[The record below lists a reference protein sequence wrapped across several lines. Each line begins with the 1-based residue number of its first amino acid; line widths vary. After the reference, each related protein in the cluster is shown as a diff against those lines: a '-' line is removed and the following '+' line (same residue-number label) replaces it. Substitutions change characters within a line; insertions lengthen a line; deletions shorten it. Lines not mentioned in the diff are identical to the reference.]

1 MPPER
6 RFATITDV
14 AKAAGVSRAT
24 ASRVLSGSEYPVSE
38 ELRARILQAA
48 QELNYRPNA
57 LARGLKKEGR
67 AVIGV
72 IVPSLSNPFYS
83 ELVEGI
89 KDIAYGEQFVV
100 LLAPTDGRVQREEQ
114 LLNALIE
121 QRVRG
126 IAVALAFGAA
136 KFARAIQGSGV
147 HVVAFDEQGEGIPGD
162 CVAVDYREGARA
174 AAEYLLALGHRRI
187 GFVTAPLARA
197 NRRQILEGYR
207 EAHEQAGLPVD
218 EALVAEA
225 ESEYQYGRHV
235 YELDVGG
242 QLTERLL
249 QMDDPPTAIMANNDL
264 MAMGVLQKL
273 YEKNIRI
280 PEEMSVV
287 GFDDI
292 AIARMTSPP
301 LTTVRVPKYE
311 MGRWVAEMLLRRFK
325 AEESPSPVRMKVTP
339 ELIVRAT
346 TAPPDASDGRRFSLV
361 RSEVAAGGGEG
372 S

>member
-1 MPPER
+1 VAGR
-6 RFATITDV
+6 KRFATITDV

-38 ELRARILQAA
+38 ELRVRILQAA
-48 QELNYRPNA
+48 EELDYRPNA
-57 LARGLKKEGR
+57 LARGLRKEAR
-67 AVIGV
+67 SVIGV
-72 IVPSLSNPFYS
+72 IVPSMSNPFYS

-89 KDIAYGEQFVV
+89 KDIAYEEQFTV

-114 LLNALIE
+114 LLNILIE

-136 KFARAIQGSGV
+136 KFARAIKDSGV
-147 HVVAFDEQGEGIPGD
+147 HVVAFDEQGEGVPGD

-174 AAEYLLALGHRRI
+174 AAEYLIALGHRRI
-187 GFVTAPLARA
+187 GLVTAPLTRT

-207 EAHEQAGLPVD
+207 EAHAEAGLAVD
-218 EALVAEA
+218 EALIAEA
-225 ESEYQYGRHV
+225 DSEYQYGRHL
-235 YELDVGG
+235 YELDAGG

-249 QMDDPPTAIMANNDL
+249 GSGDPPTAIMANNDL

-273 YEKNIRI
+273 YEKNIRV

-292 AIARMTSPP
+292 AITRLTSPP

-325 AEESPSPVRMKVTP
+325 AEESLAPVQMKVTP

-346 TAPPDASDGRRFSLV
+346 TAPPG
-361 RSEVAAGGGEG
+361 AGGGLRSPLVPG
-372 S
+372 RTAKAGDAS